1 MELRMKINVLII
13 IFSFMSVSSFAENIR
28 DVTKR
33 IVRNVPYQV
42 ENCSD
47 RNVSGDKTFDTIT
60 GAIIGG
66 AIGNNVTKNVQN
78 GGAVGAIIGGI
89 LGNQNSTANTSTRRV
104 CEIETRYD
112 QQTVNQYSH
121 SEITFYYEGRQY
133 TLRFSK

>member
-89 LGNQNSTANTSTRRV
+89 LGNQNSTANTSTMTNTVRV
-104 CEIETRYD
+104 LVLVLLLECGVLATSSAKYAR
-112 QQTVNQYSH
+112 
-121 SEITFYYEGRQY
+121 
-133 TLRFSK
+133 